1 MSDKPKQKRSFK
13 FIIRFFQIVA
23 ALIFVFWASF
33 FITLA
38 IRSSHP
44 IEYLFSYV
52 EDFFGDEDKDKKNST
67 PATEM
72 RLTNNRS
79 PAIDEKKYDD
89 YKPTVTEERRY
100 REDKTLSDSRSSAIP
115 MNNVEVGV
123 FGRVERLWSIE
134 NAVDERVR
142 RIPHYVSLDNI
153 PRSLQQAVIAVE
165 DARFYSHSGFDVMG
179 IARAAV
185 VNVEAG
191 EIEEGASTITQ
202 QLVKNLFLTSEP
214 SFTRK
219 AEELLLA
226 MNVERHFSKNK
237 IIELYLNTI
246 YFGSNYYG
254 IYDASQGYFGKEPKD
269 LTVAESAMLAG
280 LPNAP
285 SLYSPYVDFML
296 AKKRQLVVINA
307 MANAHLLSEREAEN
321 ARIEEIVLAKTS

>member
-1 MSDKPKQKRSFK
+1 MD
-13 FIIRFFQIVA
+13 
-23 ALIFVFWASF
+23 
-33 FITLA
+33 
-38 IRSSHP
+38 
-44 IEYLFSYV
+44 YLFSYV
-52 EDFFGDEDKDKKNST
+52 EDFFGDEDKKQATPTSTQKKSASDKSSSTYDRKTDNERTPSIRERNLNEEIIPTTNDRSLTIPVNNSD
-67 PATEM
+67 AG
-72 RLTNNRS
+72 
-79 PAIDEKKYDD
+79 II
-89 YKPTVTEERRY
+89 ER
-100 REDKTLSDSRSSAIP
+100 
-115 MNNVEVGV
+115 VGRI
-123 FGRVERLWSIE
+123 FSIE
-134 NAVDERVR
+134 DAVNERIR
-142 RIPHYVSLDNI
+142 KIPHYVKLDKI
-153 PRSLQQAVIAVE
+153 PRSLRQAVIAVE

-202 QLVKNLFLTSEP
+202 QLAKNLFLSSEP

-226 MNVERHFSKNK
+226 MDLEQHFSKDK

-254 IYDASQGYFGKEPKD
+254 IYDAAQGYFGKKPQD
-269 LTVAESAMLAG
+269 LTIGETTMLAG

-307 MANAHLLSEREAEN
+307 MVRANILSEHDAEN
-321 ARIEEIVLAKTS
+321 ARIEEIVLAKNF

>member
-1 MSDKPKQKRSFK
+1 MSEQPKKRRSFK

-44 IEYLFSYV
+44 IDYLFSYV
-52 EDFFGDEDKDKKNST
+52 EDFFGDEDKNKKTVPPVQERQLTNKSPALEERKT
-67 PATEM
+67 ENYKPPATNE
-72 RLTNNRS
+72 RNYR
-79 PAIDEKKYDD
+79 
-89 YKPTVTEERRY
+89 EER
-100 REDKTLSDSRSSAIP
+100 LPAADSRSLAIP
-115 MNNVEVGV
+115 VSNVDVGV
-123 FGRVERLWSIE
+123 LGRVERLWSIE
-134 NAVDERVR
+134 DAVNERVR

-214 SFTRK
+214 SFSRK

-254 IYDASQGYFGKEPKD
+254 IYDAAQGYFGKEPKD

>member
-1 MSDKPKQKRSFK
+1 MSEQPKKRRSFK
-13 FIIRFFQIVA
+13 FIIRFFQILA

-52 EDFFGDEDKDKKNST
+52 EDFFGDEDANKRTST
-67 PATEM
+67 PAVER
-72 RLTNNRS
+72 RLTDKA
-79 PAIDEKKYDD
+79 PALEERKTED
-89 YKPTVTEERRY
+89 YKPPVTEERKY
-100 REDKTLSDSRSSAIP
+100 REDRAVNDSRSSAIP
-115 MNNVEVGV
+115 VNNVDVGIV
-123 FGRVERLWSIE
+123 GRVERLWSIE
-134 NAVDERVR
+134 DAVNERVR

-202 QLVKNLFLTSEP
+202 QLVKNLFLTSDP
-214 SFTRK
+214 SFSRK

-226 MNVERHFSKNK
+226 MNVEHHFSKNK

-254 IYDASQGYFGKEPKD
+254 IYDAAQGYFGKEPKD

>member
-52 EDFFGDEDKDKKNST
+52 EDFFGDEEKDKKIST
-67 PATEM
+67 PVTER
-72 RLTNNRS
+72 RLTDRS
-79 PAIDEKKYDD
+79 TALEERNFDAYE
-89 YKPTVTEERRY
+89 PTKNEERRY
-100 REDKTLSDSRSSAIP
+100 REDRTLTDRRSSAIP
-115 MNNVEVGV
+115 VNNVEVGV

>member
-1 MSDKPKQKRSFK
+1 MSEQPKQRRSFK

-44 IEYLFSYV
+44 IDYLFSYV
-52 EDFFGDEDKDKKNST
+52 EDFFGDEDKNKKTST
-67 PATEM
+67 PAVER
-72 RLTNNRS
+72 RLTDKA
-79 PAIDEKKYDD
+79 PALEEKKSDD
-89 YKPTVTEERRY
+89 YKPPLTEEKKY
-100 REDKTLSDSRSSAIP
+100 REDRAVNDSRSSAIP
-115 MNNVEVGV
+115 VSNVDVGV
-123 FGRVERLWSIE
+123 VGRVERLWSIE
-134 NAVDERVR
+134 DAVKERVR

-214 SFTRK
+214 SFSRK

-226 MNVERHFSKNK
+226 MNVERHFSKNE

-254 IYDASQGYFGKEPKD
+254 IYDAAQGYFGKEPKD

>member
-1 MSDKPKQKRSFK
+1 MSEQPKPKRSFRI
-13 FIIRFFQIVA
+13 IIRFFQIVA

-52 EDFFGDEDKDKKNST
+52 EEFFGDDKENKTVTTPVNLTEKSFDDKQ
-67 PATEM
+67 
-72 RLTNNRS
+72 RLTV
-79 PAIDEKKYDD
+79 ADEKNFNRDKL
-89 YKPTVTEERRY
+89 PTTDRTSLIHV
-100 REDKTLSDSRSSAIP
+100 
-115 MNNVEVGV
+115 NNPDVGI
-123 FGRVERLWSIE
+123 FGRVERIFSIE
-134 NAVDERVR
+134 NAVNERTR
-142 RIPHYVSLDNI
+142 RIPHYVSLDDI
-153 PRSLQQAVIAVE
+153 PRTLQQAIVAVE
-165 DARFYSHSGFDVMG
+165 DARFYSHSGFDLTG

-202 QLVKNLFLTSEP
+202 QLAKNMFLTSEQ
-214 SFTRK
+214 SFSRK
-219 AEELLLA
+219 AEELILA
-226 MNVERHFSKNK
+226 MDLERHFSKDK

-246 YFGSNYYG
+246 YFGSNFYG
-254 IYDASQGYFGKEPKD
+254 IYDAAQGYFGKLPKD
-269 LTVAESAMLAG
+269 LTVGESTMLAG

-307 MANAHLLSEREAEN
+307 MKKANLLSEREAEN
-321 ARIEEIVLAKTS
+321 ARIEEIVLIRRN